1 MKVTAA
7 PVAGERVIP
16 GSKLVIGVTSTNDLR
31 DGLTAGRTLLGATA
45 TTLSPTMID
54 VYGKLG
60 LDYVWLDHEHIGPA
74 SADGRN
80 FEWIARGAATAG
92 IEPLVRVESGDG
104 HVVRKVLDAGIRSIV
119 IPRVETAAEVRAAVE
134 ASRFDY
140 DGAPGERGFGTALA
154 SDWGDRPDDYI
165 AREDATVLVGVML
178 ENESA
183 LANAE
188 DILSVPGVGF
198 GWVGPSDLSVSL
210 GQPLD
215 FDHPDVEAAIEAFL
229 AAGRETGVPIG
240 TSAGYAGGVEPAIE
254 DGYRLV
260 TLGSEVGAARQVIGD
275 ALERGRALS
284 G

>member
-1 MKVTAA
+1 M
-7 PVAGERVIP
+7 
-16 GSKLVIGVTSTNDLR
+16 
-31 DGLTAGRTLLGATA
+31 LGATA

-80 FEWIARGAATAG
+80 FEWIARVAETAG

-119 IPRVETAAEVRAAVE
+119 IPRVETVAEVRAAVE
-134 ASRFDY
+134 ASRFMY

-165 AREDATVLVGVML
+165 AREDGTVLVGVML
-178 ENESA
+178 ENETA
-183 LANAE
+183 LENAE
-188 DILSVPGVGF
+188 AILSVPEVGF
-198 GWVGPSDLSVSL
+198 GWIGPSDLSVSL
-210 GQPLD
+210 GHPLD
-215 FDHPDVEAAIEAFL
+215 FEQDAVRDAIASFL
-229 AAGRETGVPIG
+229 AAGEATGVPIG

-254 DGYRLV
+254 EGYRIV
-260 TLGSEVGAARQVIGD
+260 TLGSEVGAARAVLGE
-275 ALERGRALS
+275 ALETGRRLLD
-284 G
+284 